1 MSLRFEW
8 HLEFPNERVTLAR
21 HVQWLCTIAVVL
33 FAVTDAPATGNPNS
47 VDEQNHRC
55 MACHGQNHIAT
66 DPPSERRSMVETPS
80 TLSSR
85 PAPAEP
91 QTRPELFLLEDALA
105 SSVHA
110 KVACVDCHRSAEEL
124 PHPQKMAPPD
134 CSSTCHPQAAGKYL
148 QSAHAAAAAK
158 GDAKAPVCWTCHG
171 GHDILSQSQPKSRTF
186 PLNVIKT
193 CGNCHEKHF
202 TPPGGRD
209 GKKSVE
215 NYMESVHG
223 RAVSQGGL
231 VVAATCPK
239 CHGSH
244 MVLSSKDPRSPTQ
257 RGNVAW
263 TCGACHDGI
272 RQTYQGSV
280 HGQES
285 AKGNPNAPVCTDC
298 HRSHSIERTDVPDFM
313 GDIVQE
319 CGQCHD
325 KPPPGSTR
333 KTSLYETYRRSYHG
347 QVNKLG
353 STRSARC
360 SDCHG
365 AHNIL
370 KISDPQSPLSAGNRV
385 EVCRHCHPAAN
396 AKFAQFDP
404 HADYRDGQQFPLLHA
419 VWLYFVIMMS
429 FAFGFFGL
437 HSLLWFVRS
446 LVDRIRN
453 GPGPKRLQT
462 GGLAIKRFNRV
473 DRINHAFVILSFFGL
488 TLTGLPLLYSDQGWA
503 QALAGMLGG
512 VRSAGLLHRFFAL
525 MLIGNFVVH
534 FVGVGRRI
542 KKDGFFGL
550 LFGPNTMLP
559 RRRDVTDCLGM
570 FRWFFKGGKKP
581 AFDRWTYWEKFD
593 YSAEVFGSGIIG
605 LTGLLLWYP
614 EFFSRLLPGWMFNVA
629 TVVHGYEALLAI
641 GFIFTMH
648 FFNAHLRME
657 KFPVDDVIFTGRLTE
672 EEFKHE
678 RGAEYARLEA
688 SGELA
693 NLRVPQPRKWWR
705 IVAICIGVLAMTIGI
720 SLVTLIILAGL
731 KLI

>member
-1 MSLRFEW
+1 MNFKSQR
-8 HLEFPNERVTLAR
+8 HLEFSNHRAGTAA
-21 HVQWLCTIAVVL
+21 HMQWIWTVAVVL
-33 FAVTDAPATGNPNS
+33 SAVAAARSAEPPPS

-55 MACHGQNHIAT
+55 MSCHGQSHIAT
-66 DPPSERRSMVETPS
+66 DSPSARKSMVEVPPTPS
-80 TLSSR
+80 SH
-85 PAPAEP
+85 PAPPEP
-91 QTRPELFLLEDALA
+91 QTRPELFLTEDALA
-105 SSVHA
+105 AGVHA
-110 KVACVDCHRSAEEL
+110 KLGCVDCHPKAEEL
-124 PHPQKMAPPD
+124 PHPQKMPPPD
-134 CSSTCHPQAAGKYL
+134 CSSACHPKAASNYL
-148 QSAHAAAAAK
+148 QSAHASAAAK
-158 GDAKAPVCWTCHG
+158 GDPKAPACWTCHG
-171 GHDILSQSQPKSRTF
+171 GHNILSKSQRQSRIY

-193 CGNCHEKHF
+193 CGDCHEKHF
-202 TPPGGRD
+202 TPAVGKD
-209 GKKSVE
+209 GKQHIA

-223 RAVSQGGL
+223 QALTKSGL
-231 VVAATCPK
+231 VVSATCAD

-244 MVLSSKDPRSPTQ
+244 MVLPSKDPRSLVY
-257 RGNVAW
+257 RGNIAG
-263 TCGACHDGI
+263 TCGVCHVGVTE
-272 RQTYQGSV
+272 TYETSI
-280 HGQES
+280 HGQEA
-285 AKGNPNAPVCTDC
+285 AKGNPKAPICTDC
-298 HRSHSIERTDVPDFM
+298 HRSHSIGRTDVPEFM
-313 GDIVQE
+313 GDIVLE

-325 KPPPGSTR
+325 QPPPGSTR

-353 STRSARC
+353 SNRAARC

-365 AHNIL
+365 AHNIR
-370 KISDPQSPLSAGNRV
+370 KISDPQSQLSAGNRV
-385 EVCRHCHPAAN
+385 DTCRRCHPQAN

-404 HADYRDGQQFPLLHA
+404 HADYRDGQGFPLLHA
-419 VWLYFVIMMS
+419 VWLYFMIMMS

-446 LVDRIRN
+446 VVDRIRI
-453 GPGPKRLQT
+453 GPRLKRFGT
-462 GGLAIKRFNRV
+462 GGYAIKRFNRV

-488 TLTGLPLLYSDQGWA
+488 TLTGLPLLYSDQVWA
-503 QALAGMLGG
+503 QALAGILGG
-512 VRSAGLLHRFFAL
+512 VRSAGLLHRFFAI

-534 FVGVGRRI
+534 FFGVGRRV

-559 RRRDVTDCLGM
+559 RKRDVTDCLGM

-614 EFFSRLLPGWMFNVA
+614 EFFSRMLPGWMFNVA
-629 TVVHGYEALLAI
+629 TVIHGYEALLAI
-641 GFIFTMH
+641 GFIFSIH

-688 SGELA
+688 SGELDK
-693 NLRVPQPRKWWR
+693 LRVPHPHKWWR
-705 IVAICIGVLAMTIGI
+705 IVAVCIGVLAMTIGI